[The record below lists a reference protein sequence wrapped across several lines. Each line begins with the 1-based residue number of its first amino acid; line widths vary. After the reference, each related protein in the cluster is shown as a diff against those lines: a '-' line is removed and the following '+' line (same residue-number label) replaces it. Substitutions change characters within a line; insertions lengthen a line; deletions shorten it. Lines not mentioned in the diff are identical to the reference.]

1 MKLSKNPSRIVGLI
15 MGDVT
20 VNIVPELKM
29 QARFALLDA
38 EGSVVG
44 QTSRGR
50 DWSPKV
56 QEALVALIDAMES
69 DELANMFGE
78 EPADGSSEATTA
90 SPKDIP
96 TF

>member
-1 MKLSKNPSRIVGLI
+1 

-20 VNIVPELKM
+20 INIVPELKI
-29 QARFALLDA
+29 QARFGLLDA

-56 QEALVALIDAMES
+56 QEALVALIDAMER
-69 DELANMFGE
+69 DELTNMFGE
-78 EPADGSSEATTA
+78 EQTDQGGEATTA